1 MYTYIFLIFVENIIF
16 RPMHRITRYSI
27 LFKRLSGYINYPPH
41 SINTFLLNLEEE
53 TKKINIA
60 VGEMD
65 SVQKIIKLEKTL
77 DWNND
82 FYVIK
87 I

>member
-1 MYTYIFLIFVENIIF
+1 M

-41 SINTFLLNLEEE
+41 KINIFLSQLEDEM
-53 TKKINIA
+53 KKINIC

-65 SVQKIIKLEKTL
+65 SKQKIIKMEKIL
-77 DWNND
+77 DWNNA
-82 FYVIK
+82 FYVIY